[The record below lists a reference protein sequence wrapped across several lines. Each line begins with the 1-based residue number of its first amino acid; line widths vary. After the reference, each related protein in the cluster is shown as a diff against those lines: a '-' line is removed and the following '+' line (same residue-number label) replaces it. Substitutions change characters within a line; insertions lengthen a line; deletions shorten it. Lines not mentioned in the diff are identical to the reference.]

1 MQWNSGIIFSNFDL
15 DEDPTEKDPDEKPSR
30 ENRLVTAFKKP
41 VSKPYAMF
49 LKSVFPIFDS
59 FNAFLQAKEPLI
71 HILYHYILR
80 LYRSLL
86 SRFVLLEV
94 ISVSDDVLSIDLD
107 DPHFLNNFKSIFI
120 GAMTKQYARDCDII
134 GTSEYN

>member
-49 LKSVFPIFDS
+49 LKSVIPIFDS

-71 HILYHYILR
+71 HILYIISCVCIAHCFQD
-80 LYRSLL
+80 L
-86 SRFVLLEV
+86 SYL
-94 ISVSDDVLSIDLD
+94 
-107 DPHFLNNFKSIFI
+107 KSSKYQ
-120 GAMTKQYARDCDII
+120 MMC
-134 GTSEYN
+134 